1 LTQSTIKLQGIL
13 IFISR
18 QNTETALCI
27 FVCIKSKSIVCYV
40 AELKHTQDD
49 EHPGK
54 AGQRGQGCP
63 AQRWAVPVLQAHPH
77 EKHGLATRVC
87 PVQNYPVNGR
97 QAKITG

>member
-1 LTQSTIKLQGIL
+1 VNVGSK
-13 IFISR
+13 
-18 QNTETALCI
+18 NTDL
-27 FVCIKSKSIVCYV
+27 YV
-40 AELKHTQDD
+40 AELKRTQDD

-63 AQRWAVPVLQAHPH
+63 TQRWAVPVLQAHPH

-87 PVQNYPVNGR
+87 RVQNYPVNER